1 MKLFKF
7 FKAKIIITIIIVLLI
22 GIAIPKL
29 TVHDLVPVDTLLK
42 QCANIASNLHYDNP
56 IENIALFF
64 GKSRI
69 IAATP
74 TSAEIESFTLFR
86 IPLGFLLGQPG
97 MKTIVFCNPA

>member
-1 MKLFKF
+1 MKK
-7 FKAKIIITIIIVLLI
+7 KIQIIILIVAILFI

-42 QCANIASNLHYDNP
+42 QCANITSNLYYDNP
-56 IENIALFF
+56 IEKVALFF

-69 IAATP
+69 IAITP
-74 TSAEIESFTLFR
+74 TSAEIESFTIFR

-97 MKTIVFCNPA
+97 MKTSVFCNPAQY